1 MVPNPARE
9 SYYQLTKALISLGRS
24 RGYVLVD
31 ELNSF
36 LPGSASAPSDLEA
49 IYTMFAKLAIGAGAT
64 FVARGTAFHANQIDK
79 LIVEA
84 IQHKGF
90 SVVEILD
97 DCPTTYGRRNK
108 YKSVIE
114 MMNRLKEVAV
124 PVKAAEKM
132 TAEQLEGK
140 VLTGVLY
147 KEVRPHYTDEYAKVI
162 TRAQA
167 VSSATSWGR

>member
-1 MVPNPARE
+1 MNNYIYGMTGGQFSPCTPTCHKASTPPDGKPA
-9 SYYQLTKALISLGRS
+9 
-24 RGYVLVD
+24 
-31 ELNSF
+31 
-36 LPGSASAPSDLEA
+36 PGFD
-49 IYTMFAKLAIGAGAT
+49 IAKLAIGAGAT

-132 TAEQLEGK
+132 TAEQLKGK

-147 KEVRPHYTDEYAKVI
+147 KDDTKSDYTTEYAKVI
-162 TRAQA
+162 ERAQA
-167 VSSATSWGR
+167 K

>member
-1 MVPNPARE
+1 MTYIIMNNNIYGMTGGQFSPCTPTGAKASTTVYGNPDPAFD
-9 SYYQLTKALISLGRS
+9 
-24 RGYVLVD
+24 V
-31 ELNSF
+31 
-36 LPGSASAPSDLEA
+36 
-49 IYTMFAKLAIGAGAT
+49 AKLAIGAGAT
-64 FVARGTAFHANQIDK
+64 FVARGTAYHATQIDK

-84 IQHKGF
+84 VQHKGF

-114 MMNRLKEVAV
+114 MMNRLKEVSV

-140 VLTGVLY
+140 IITGVLY
-147 KEVRPHYTDEYAKVI
+147 KEERPHYTAEYAKVI
-162 TRAQA
+162 ERA
-167 VSSATSWGR
+167 SK